1 MAIPFVRDLAF
12 SYGEAAPV
20 TPLIRRVV
28 ANNPGP
34 FTYFGTGS
42 YIVGHGKVAI
52 VDPGPDDP
60 AHIGALLD
68 AVRNETVTHILV
80 THTHRDHSPGA
91 AALKAAT
98 GAATYGYGP
107 HPVREGMPQVEEG
120 GDHGFRPDVALADGD
135 VVSGD
140 GWTAEAVHTPG
151 HLSNHLCFGVRED
164 QALLSGDHVMGW
176 STTVISPPDGDMK
189 RYMASLDKLLA
200 RDDRLLIPTH
210 GAEIKDPKP
219 FVRAY
224 AEHRRERERQ
234 ILKCLDQGIER
245 IPDMVRKLYAE
256 VDPRLHGAAGRSVL
270 AHLIH
275 LVETGQVQSDGPPNT
290 EARFRLKR

>member
-42 YIVGHGKVAI
+42 YVIGRGKVAI

-60 AHIGALLD
+60 AHIDALLK

-91 AALKAAT
+91 AALQQAT
-98 GAATYGYGP
+98 GAPTYGYGP
-107 HPVREGMPQVEEG
+107 HPVREGMPTVEEG

-135 VVSGD
+135 VVNGA
-140 GWTAEAVHTPG
+140 GWTVEAVHTPG

-164 QALLSGDHVMGW
+164 KALLSGDHVMGW
-176 STTVISPPDGDMK
+176 STTVISPPDGDMQ
-189 RYMASLDKLLA
+189 RYMESLDKLLA

-210 GAEIKDPKP
+210 GAAIEDPKA

-245 IPDMVRKLYAE
+245 IPDMVKNLYAE

-275 LVETGQVQSDGPPNT
+275 LVETGQVEADGPPDT
-290 EARFRLKR
+290 AARFRLKR

>member
-1 MAIPFVRDLAF
+1 MAIPFVRELDF
-12 SYGEAAPV
+12 KYGEAAPV
-20 TPLIRRVV
+20 TPQIRRVV

-42 YIVGHGKVAI
+42 YIIGHGKVAI
-52 VDPGPDDP
+52 VDPGPDDKN
-60 AHIGALLD
+60 HIDALLN
-68 AVRNETVTHILV
+68 AVRNETVSHILI

-91 AALKAAT
+91 AMLKAAT
-98 GAATYGYGP
+98 GAKTYGFGP
-107 HPVREGMPQVEEG
+107 HPVQEGSPVVEEG
-120 GDHGFRPDVALADGD
+120 GDHAFKPDVVLRDGD
-135 VVSGD
+135 TVNGA
-140 GWTAEAVHTPG
+140 GWTADAVYTPG
-151 HLSNHLCFGVRED
+151 HLSNHLCFGIRED
-164 QALLSGDHVMGW
+164 KALLTGDHVMGW
-176 STTVISPPDGDMK
+176 STTVISPPDGDMQS
-189 RYMASLDKLLA
+189 YMASLDKLLA

-234 ILKCLDQGIER
+234 ILKCLADGVER
-245 IPDMVRKLYAE
+245 IPDMVKRLYVD

-275 LVETGQVQSDGPPNT
+275 LVETGHATVDGLPDT
-290 EARFRLKR
+290 SARFKLKS

>member
-1 MAIPFVRDLAF
+1 MAIPFVRELDF
-12 SYGEAAPV
+12 KYGEAAPV
-20 TPLIRRVV
+20 TPQIRRVV

-52 VDPGPDDP
+52 VDPGPDDQ
-60 AHIGALLD
+60 AHIDALLN
-68 AVRNETVTHILV
+68 AVRNETVSHILI

-98 GAATYGYGP
+98 GATTYGFGP
-107 HPVREGMPQVEEG
+107 HPVQPGSPVVEEG
-120 GDHGFRPDVALADGD
+120 GDHAFRPDVVLRDGD
-135 VVSGD
+135 VINGA

-151 HLSNHLCFGVRED
+151 HLSNHVCFGVRED
-164 QALLSGDHVMGW
+164 KALLSGDHVMGW
-176 STTVISPPDGDMK
+176 STTVISPPDGDMQS
-189 RYMASLDKLLA
+189 YMASLDKLLA

-234 ILKCLDQGIER
+234 ILKCLADGVER
-245 IPDMVRKLYAE
+245 IPDMVKRLYADI
-256 VDPRLHGAAGRSVL
+256 DPRLHSAAARSVL

-275 LVETGQVQSDGPPNT
+275 LVETGQVQSDGPPDG
-290 EARFRLKR
+290 ASRFKLRR

>member
-12 SYGEAAPV
+12 RYGEAAPV

-42 YIVGHGKVAI
+42 YVIGHGKVAI

-91 AALKAAT
+91 AALQQAT
-98 GAATYGYGP
+98 GAPTYGYGP
-107 HPVREGMPQVEEG
+107 HPVREGMPTVEEG
-120 GDHGFRPDVALADGD
+120 GDHGFRPDVTLADGD
-135 VVSGD
+135 VVSGA

-189 RYMASLDKLLA
+189 RYMESLDKLLA

-210 GAEIKDPKP
+210 GGAIEDPKP

-245 IPDMVRKLYAE
+245 IPDMVKKLYAA

-275 LVETGQVQSDGPPNT
+275 LVETGQVETDGPPDT